1 MQATPR
7 QAIIYLLRGPEP
19 AMEYV
24 GVTTLTPLQR
34 LYRHRTRAIHEG
46 RNSKLYQ
53 SMREHG
59 VKNFTIEI
67 LEKINSDDANA
78 ERRHI
83 LARNAH
89 TTGLNTRLPREWVP
103 PQLPQPSPN
112 ASLGA
117 LVPYTHD

>member
-1 MQATPR
+1 MHATPR
-7 QAIIYLLRGPEP
+7 QAIIYLLRGPDP

-67 LEKINSDDANA
+67 LEKINSYDAHNA

-83 LARNAH
+83 LAREAH
-89 TTGLNTRLPREWVP
+89 VKGLNTRVPRLLPPEAE
-103 PQLPQPSPN
+103 PSQG
-112 ASLGA
+112 AELGA
-117 LVPYTHD
+117 LVPYTRD